1 MIRRTL
7 FAAMLAIGAFVAV
20 PASVAHAAACG
31 VDYHCATYYYSDP
44 NHTTQVGYRVW
55 TCGGD
60 MTQVGATSPYSR
72 TSKSPC

>member
-1 MIRRTL
+1 M
-7 FAAMLAIGAFVAV
+7 
-20 PASVAHAAACG
+20 
-31 VDYHCATYYYSDP
+31 DYHCATYYYSDP
-44 NHTTQVGYRVW
+44 NHTTQIGYRVW